1 MKNIL
6 LLSAGRRVELIE
18 EFKKA
23 SKKLNITSKIVVAD
37 ISETAPAIYFA
48 DKSYIIPKIGEEEYL
63 NSIIDIC
70 NKEKISLI
78 IPTIDTELLILAKN
92 KEDIEKKTNAK
103 LLISDYNVIDVC
115 RNKINTQNFFE
126 KNGFRNTKKN

>member
-1 MKNIL
+1 MENIL

-23 SKKLNITSKIVVAD
+23 SKKLNIKSKIVVAD
-37 ISETAPAIYFA
+37 ISATAPAIYFA
-48 DKSYIIPKIGEEEYL
+48 DKAYIIPKIGEDEYL

-78 IPTIDTELLILAKN
+78 VPTIDTELLILAKN
-92 KEDIEKKTNAK
+92 KKIIEKQTKAK
-103 LLISDYNVIDVC
+103 VLISDFNVIDIC
-115 RNKINTQNFFE
+115 RNKINTQKFFE
-126 KNGFRNTKKN
+126 ENGFRNSEKN